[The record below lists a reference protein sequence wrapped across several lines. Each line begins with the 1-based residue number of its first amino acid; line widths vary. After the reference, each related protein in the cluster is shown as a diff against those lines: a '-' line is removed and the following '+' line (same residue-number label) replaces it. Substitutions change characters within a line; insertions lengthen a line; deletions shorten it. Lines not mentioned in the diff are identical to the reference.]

1 MRDWIVILI
10 LYVLV
15 VVLFRVVG
23 GVAGAGD
30 AVRRWGSH
38 VGTRGMNFRSSS

>member
-1 MRDWIVILI
+1 VRDWIVIAI

-15 VVLFRVVG
+15 LALFRVVG

-30 AVRRWGSH
+30 AVRRWGTHASN
-38 VGTRGMNFRSSS
+38 RGMKPRSSS

>member
-1 MRDWIVILI
+1 MRDWIVIAI

-15 VVLFRVVG
+15 LVLFRVLG

-38 VGTRGMNFRSSS
+38 SSSRGIKPSSSS

>member
-1 MRDWIVILI
+1 MVDWIVIAI

-15 VVLFRVVG
+15 LVLFRIVG
-23 GVAGAGD
+23 GVTSAGD

-38 VGTRGMNFRSSS
+38 ASKIGVKASSTS